1 MFWGRGWGWCW
12 AASFC
17 SGIIRWIGNR
27 NTTTVIR
34 RDRCCRLSL
43 HGLQKSV
50 LIFNEK
56 FTNTRRAHW
65 PLFIRFFSLA
75 ELFHLSR
82 RRQIWCNQAQTTTSK
97 DLFYA
102 TSLNQLSGKY
112 KSNLFGRKEKLF
124 SYRLKQKIFECFFP
138 DKSRQSNNMLE
149 IKKGGQ
155 MYKFSTRLL
164 MTESS
169 VRNICAPKMSHFY
182 YNWVETRGQFIW

>member
-1 MFWGRGWGWCW
+1 MVVAWKCRQNSHYSIILKNELIVCILDCQELYKKVQLEMYLNLKCWIKTHINCFLNMHVFHTLKNNLEIIYKNSLWHKNSIDLRQNPMLWGWGWGWCW

-75 ELFHLSR
+75 ELFYLSR
-82 RRQIWCNQAQTTTSK
+82 RRQIWCNQAQTRISK
-97 DLFYA
+97 DLF
-102 TSLNQLSGKY
+102 
-112 KSNLFGRKEKLF
+112 
-124 SYRLKQKIFECFFP
+124 
-138 DKSRQSNNMLE
+138 
-149 IKKGGQ
+149 
-155 MYKFSTRLL
+155 
-164 MTESS
+164 
-169 VRNICAPKMSHFY
+169 
-182 YNWVETRGQFIW
+182 